1 MCRIFLGYNNY
12 IYARVRIFSFLEV
25 TFTLLKEPFRVVKVT
40 FRKVPMAGT
49 KL

>member
-12 IYARVRIFSFLEV
+12 IYARVRIFNFLKV
-25 TFTLLKEPFRVVKVT
+25 TFTPLKVTIRVVKVT